1 LISLPVRS
9 DRYTVGFPYE
19 NGYYSA
25 RLSAFGSDV
34 HAGTT
39 LLAPQASLD
48 HSAPIVDLDDAIKI
62 PVYQSHSLIFS
73 DFITDVSP
81 YTVKIDDDITKDTN
95 NDGIYD
101 NDFGTIQSGAV
112 IGEQSMRF

>member
-1 LISLPVRS
+1 MVSLPVLS
-9 DRYTVGFPYE
+9 DHYTVGFPYE

-25 RLSAFGSDV
+25 RLSAFGSNV

-48 HSAPIVDLDDAIKI
+48 HSAPIVDLDDAIKF
-62 PVYQSHSLIFS
+62 PVYQSYFLTFS
-73 DFITDVSP
+73 DFIADTSP

-101 NDFGTIQSGAV
+101 NDFAAIQSGAV
-112 IGEQSMRF
+112 IGEQGIRF